1 MRDLRYGRE
10 GRSPGGEADDTN
22 EEIEREVVE
31 GPVLSYRLVSNEVG
45 VEDAARR
52 GTQMGPFA
60 QALND
65 HTVQLLHSRGELQK
79 LRPYSQHCA
88 ELSKL
93 TPPGARDKVGEYVCV
108 AEDVGYTQPPV
119 K

>member
-31 GPVLSYRLVSNEVG
+31 GPVLCYRLISNEVG

>member
-31 GPVLSYRLVSNEVG
+31 GPVLGGRRGLSYRLVSNEVG

-65 HTVQLLHSRGELQK
+65 HTV
-79 LRPYSQHCA
+79 
-88 ELSKL
+88 
-93 TPPGARDKVGEYVCV
+93 
-108 AEDVGYTQPPV
+108 
-119 K
+119 